1 MSIIDIPTNIKYN
14 KAVVYDEKNTNEVVS
29 FLNSVD
35 FDNIPDH
42 EVQTVLA
49 ALTSDIFSQLRANA
63 NTLGRKHNRKT
74 IQAFSSRGQVD
85 SIKKMSNGLYAIGSI
100 NKKMLKKINESDTS
114 LHNKKRALNTLKR
127 TNNEVKHLRNASMHS
142 DATELTK
149 QLNHIVSDCLV

>member
-100 NKKMLKKINESDTS
+100 NKKMLKK
-114 LHNKKRALNTLKR
+114 
-127 TNNEVKHLRNASMHS
+127 
-142 DATELTK
+142 
-149 QLNHIVSDCLV
+149 